1 MLKLIL
7 VLLLPTAAVA
17 SQLTC
22 QVSQVYSADTLSC
35 QETGQAPKQVQL
47 AAIQALDPT
56 TPAGQLGREYLEK
69 RLRGKTVVL
78 SQDQQRPMPQ
88 RVWLL
93 LDGKEINRELL
104 NQGMAR
110 VHPEVSEAEYYMQQ
124 NLAIRAGLGLWH
136 QRYDAETGSLAR

>member
-7 VLLLPTAAVA
+7 ALLLPTAAIA
-17 SQLTC
+17 GELTC
-22 QVSQVYSADTLSC
+22 EVRQVHAADTFSC
-35 QETGQAPKQVQL
+35 QETGQAPRQVKL
-47 AAIQALDPT
+47 AAIKALDPA

-69 RLRGKTVVL
+69 RLLGKTVVL

-136 QRYDAETGSLAR
+136 PRYDAETGSLAR